1 MNISSIVLPL
11 RVSSRA
17 MTALVA
23 GFVLCLSVQ
32 AQNMCDTQASLVNPA
47 ALAPGIGGTGAPR
60 NDVISGNSGGV
71 GGTGAPR
78 DSVVAGRPGI
88 GGTGITGVT
97 NAGVDG
103 IGGMGGTGIVGVIT
117 GFASICIN
125 GLEVQ
130 YDASTPVIA
139 DGLGATTRE
148 LAVGQVVA
156 VRASGA
162 GAQLMASN
170 IALIHAV
177 VGPVSRVDTSTGQI
191 ELLGQAVRADN
202 LGELS
207 NLRPGQWVQVSGYR
221 LASGE
226 VAASRIERIAAREQA
241 QIIGQLG
248 QVDAFGFTLYGTRVS
263 LANLTLP
270 SGAVTGSEVLVRGSW
285 DGSSL
290 TALSI
295 EIDPTRQGMGRVGN
309 VVLEGYV
316 HALAGRE
323 ISLGNNVMTLAPNV
337 QIFGSSSSSSG
348 SPLAVDQRVQVSGQ
362 VSADQRITVNR
373 IQVKGGGSG
382 SGGAQSGL
390 GISSDNS
397 GNTSSDSSSSG
408 KSSGKGSSDGSSNSG
423 KGSSDGSSNSGKGSS
438 DGSSNSGKGSSDGS
452 SNSGKGSSSSSG
464 GSSGSSS
471 GSGSGS
477 SGSSGSSGGN
487 GGRGGGSDSG
497 GGKGR

>member
-1 MNISSIVLPL
+1 MNISSTVLPR

-23 GFVLCLSVQ
+23 GFVLCMSVQ
-32 AQNMCDTQASLVNPA
+32 AQNMCETQASLVNPA
-47 ALAPGIGGTGAPR
+47 ALAPGIGGTGA
-60 NDVISGNSGGV
+60 
-71 GGTGAPR
+71 TR

-88 GGTGITGVT
+88 GGTGIT
-97 NAGVDG
+97 NAGV
-103 IGGMGGTGIVGVIT
+103 GGMGGTGIVGVIT

-139 DGLGATTRE
+139 DGQGATTQE

-162 GAQLMASN
+162 GAQLVASN

-177 VGPVSRVDTSTGQI
+177 VGPVSRVDASTGQL

-202 LGELS
+202 LAELS
-207 NLRPGQWVQVSGYR
+207 NLQPGQWVQVSGYR

-226 VAASRIERIAAREQA
+226 VAASRIEQIDARQQV
-241 QIIGQLG
+241 QIIGQIDP
-248 QVDAFGFTLYGTRVS
+248 VDAFGFTLYGTRVN

-290 TALSI
+290 TALRI

-316 HALAGRE
+316 HALAAGE
-323 ISLGNNVMTLAPNV
+323 ISLGNNVMTLAPDV
-337 QIFGSSSSSSG
+337 QISGSGG

-362 VSADQRITVNR
+362 VGADQRITVNR

-382 SGGAQSGL
+382 SGGAQSGR
-390 GISSDNS
+390 GIGSDNS

-408 KSSGKGSSDGSSNSG
+408 KGSEGS
-423 KGSSDGSSNSGKGSS
+423 
-438 DGSSNSGKGSSDGS
+438 SGKGSSDGS

-477 SGSSGSSGGN
+477 SGSSGKSGGN
-487 GGRGGGSDSG
+487 GGRGGGSGSG